1 MKSQAR
7 WLDLVTASLL
17 LAVAVPIAYLPSW
30 IAYPIGEA
38 LGRLA
43 YLADRRHRRV
53 AAENLR
59 LAFGS
64 ACGPNEIHTMARAHF
79 RCLGQTFVET
89 CRLIRLSPQH
99 LMGAV
104 AVDGT
109 DGLHAVKATGRGVL
123 YVSAH
128 FGPWEYLPA
137 VWTHWFNEPL
147 TVVAR
152 PFDNPYLDRWVNAL
166 RRRWGTRVVE
176 KRDAMKELMDVLR
189 RGGKVGVLIDQ
200 HVSRREGV
208 VVSFFG
214 HPASTT
220 HAPALLAL
228 RSGAAVIPVV
238 VLREGRGRFRIL
250 LGKEVSPPRT
260 GETKADVVAMTAA
273 MTAALEEL
281 IRRCPEQW
289 LWVHRRWKY
298 LTEEKG
304 EGIKGL
310 RAEGSKGSKGHKN

>member
-1 MKSQAR
+1 M
-7 WLDLVTASLL
+7 ASLVV
-17 LAVAVPIAYLPSW
+17 AVAVPIAYLPSW
-30 IAYPIGEA
+30 IAYPVGET
-38 LGRLA
+38 LGLLA
-43 YLADRRHRRV
+43 YLVDRRHRRV
-53 AAENLR
+53 AVENLR

-89 CRLIRLSPQH
+89 CRLIRLRPQH

-104 AVDGT
+104 AVNST
-109 DGLHAVKATGRGVL
+109 DVLDAVKATGRGAL
-123 YVSAH
+123 YVTAH
-128 FGPWEYLPA
+128 FGPWEYLPP
-137 VWTHWFNEPL
+137 VSTHRLNEPL

-152 PFDNPYLDRWVNAL
+152 PLDNPYLDRWVNAL

-176 KRDAMKELMDVLR
+176 KRDAMKELMEVLR
-189 RGGKVGVLIDQ
+189 RGGRVGVLIDQ

-208 VVSFFG
+208 VVPFFG

-238 VLREGRGRFRIL
+238 VLRERRGRFRIL

-260 GETKADVVAMTAA
+260 GETKADVLAMTAA

-281 IRRCPEQW
+281 ILRCPEQW

-298 LTEEKG
+298 LTE
-304 EGIKGL
+304 
-310 RAEGSKGSKGHKN
+310 HK